1 MPWYGCKQQGG
12 NSSLKNKLAEMQGKD
27 KVWGADSEERG
38 MWLYWADCFSLL
50 LIAILLQWIT
60 PQSALP
66 SGYPVSRRCG
76 SDSSAGKLYIVQTAV
91 CIHIPCHGMW
101 MHLKPQE
108 RCQNPGTCSCAVKTR
123 RNLKKKQKEDGR
135 NEPERQKKNMNQT
148 YGKSAGDTNWIMH
161 G

>member
-50 LIAILLQWIT
+50 LIATLLQWIT

-76 SDSSAGKLYIVQTAV
+76 SDSSAGKLYIV
-91 CIHIPCHGMW
+91 
-101 MHLKPQE
+101 HLKPQE